1 MRPIRI
7 LVADDH
13 VLLRRGIRTLLES
26 QPDWNVCGEVSTGRE
41 AIEQARELKPDV
53 VVLDVTMPELN
64 GVDATPLIL
73 KNAPQAKVLMLTMH
87 NAPEITQRAVKA
99 GARGYI
105 LKSDTERDLI
115 AAVEALM
122 QGKTFY
128 TSVVSEMIL
137 ENFVNNGS
145 QEIPEEAPGARLTPR
160 EREIIQLLVEGKSNK
175 EVAGELDISV
185 RTVESHRAKLV
196 RKLQCHSFSELV
208 RYAIRNKIVEA

>member
-1 MRPIRI
+1 MRQVRI

-26 QPDWNVCGEVSTGRE
+26 HPGWTVCGEASNGRE
-41 AIEQARELKPDV
+41 AVDQAKELHPDI
-53 VVLDVTMPELN
+53 VVLDITMPQLN

-73 KNAPQAKVLMLTMH
+73 KAAPETKVLILTMH
-87 NAPEITQRAVKA
+87 SAHEITQRAVRA

-122 QGKTFY
+122 EDQTFY
-128 TSVVSEMIL
+128 TGSVSEMIL
-137 ENFVNNGS
+137 ESLSSDGTPAAA
-145 QEIPEEAPGARLTPR
+145 EPMARVTPR

-175 EVAGELDISV
+175 EVANQLGISV
-185 RTVESHRAKLV
+185 RTVESHRATII
-196 RKLQCHSFSELV
+196 RKLHCHSFSELV
-208 RYAIRNKIVEA
+208 RYAIRNKIIEA